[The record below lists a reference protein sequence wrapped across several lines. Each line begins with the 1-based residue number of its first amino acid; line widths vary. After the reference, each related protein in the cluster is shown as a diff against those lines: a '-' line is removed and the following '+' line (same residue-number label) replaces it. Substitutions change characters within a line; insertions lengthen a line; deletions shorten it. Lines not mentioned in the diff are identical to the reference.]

1 MAFPGQGPST
11 VRLDAVF
18 ARAGR
23 FADAP
28 DVEADYAR
36 YLCILVTGFIE
47 QAVERSI
54 SAYVDAQGD
63 QRLSRY
69 IATTFR
75 QGRNMRAR
83 EILDIV
89 GRFDENWRS
98 QLNEKL
104 TLRHREAIGS
114 VYASRNKI
122 ARGED
127 VDLPYR
133 QVRDDYKL
141 VREAMGFLQETLL

>member
-1 MAFPGQGPST
+1 MRYLRVPGGSLT
-11 VRLDAVF
+11 RRTWRLN
-18 ARAGR
+18 
-23 FADAP
+23 
-28 DVEADYAR
+28 YAR

-122 ARGED
+122 AHGED